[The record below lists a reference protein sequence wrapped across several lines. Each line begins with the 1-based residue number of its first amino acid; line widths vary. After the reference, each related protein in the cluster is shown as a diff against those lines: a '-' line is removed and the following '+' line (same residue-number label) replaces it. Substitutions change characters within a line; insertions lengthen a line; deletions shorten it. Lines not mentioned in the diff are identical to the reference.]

1 MSAGPDELA
10 DAYRDALAAYVASP
24 DEGGRAQAYALGHRA
39 VELHVGLLDL
49 VAIHRLAMADCLAAA
64 PATVARVGAAMDFL
78 VESLSTFEMAQR
90 GYREAQQRAAVAHDI
105 ALTLQRSLLPT
116 DLPVPP
122 GLDVA
127 VRYVPAGRQV
137 AAGGD
142 WYDVVPL
149 DGSQVGL
156 VVGDVMG
163 HGIHQAAVM
172 GQLRLGLRAYL
183 LEGHP
188 IDQAVVRTDRLLRSL
203 GGRQTATLV
212 LGVVDTEAHTLA
224 LASAGHPPPL
234 LVEPGGGDA
243 RFVTGGHGPLL
254 GLADAADRPV
264 HGPVAIAPGS
274 RLLMYTDGVLEQH
287 ERAGRD
293 ASEDLRSAA
302 GGEVGSADALC
313 DRVTAAMIAGEPG
326 DDVCLLAVELLGSA
340 GAEATGSAGG
350 SARRRS

>member
-1 MSAGPDELA
+1 VTAVQDDLAGG
-10 DAYRDALAAYVASP
+10 YRVALAAYVRSP
-24 DEGGRAQAYALGHRA
+24 DEAGRARAYALGHRA

-49 VAIHRLAMADCLAAA
+49 VAIHRLAMADCLAEG
-64 PATVARVGAAMDFL
+64 PATGARVGAAMEFL
-78 VESLSTFEMAQR
+78 AESLSTFEMAQR

-116 DLPVPP
+116 DLPVPA

-127 VRYVPAGRQV
+127 VRYVPAGRDV

-149 DGSQVGL
+149 DGTLVGL

-163 HGIHQAAVM
+163 HGIDQAATM

-188 IDQAVVRTDRLLRSL
+188 IDQTVARTDRLLRSL
-203 GGRQTATLV
+203 GGGRTATLV
-212 LGVVDTEAHTLA
+212 LGVVDTDTHTVT

-234 LVEPGGGDA
+234 LVEPGAGGA
-243 RFVTGGHGPLL
+243 RYLTGGHGQLL
-254 GLADAADRPV
+254 GLAGTPDRPV
-264 HGPVAIAPGS
+264 HGPVTIAPGS

-293 ASEDLRSAA
+293 AAEELRRAA
-302 GGEVGSADALC
+302 GGEVGGAEELC
-313 DRVTAAMIAGEPG
+313 DRVSAAMIDGEPG
-326 DDVCLLAVELLGSA
+326 DDVCLLAAEVLGSA
-340 GAEATGSAGG
+340 GAEMGAS
-350 SARRRS
+350 